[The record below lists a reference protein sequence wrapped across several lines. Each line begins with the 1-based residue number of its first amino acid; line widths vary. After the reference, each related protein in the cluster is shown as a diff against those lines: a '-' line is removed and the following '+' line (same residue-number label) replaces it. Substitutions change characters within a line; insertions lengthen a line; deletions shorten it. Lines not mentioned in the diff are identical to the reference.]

1 MRSCTRRPTG
11 LSANADTS
19 AVSIPKQRF
28 KPRATLYSPPPSHTR
43 NCRAVWMR
51 PSPGSSRS
59 MTSPSATRSQ
69 RRPSLEGIGNAVV
82 AKGHQPY
89 ERAAGGVK
97 VAASGEQQRSA
108 PRAVAALVDHAI
120 VEAVG
125 IARPELD
132 PIGHDAEAAP
142 ERRPRDHGSLESRGR
157 LAYAIVQRRARRERV
172 ALPRRPRAELEFARP

>member
-1 MRSCTRRPTG
+1 MRSCTRRPMG

-59 MTSPSATRSQ
+59 ITSPSATRSQ
-69 RRPSLEGIGNAVV
+69 RRPSLEGMGNAVV
-82 AKGHQPY
+82 AKSHQPY
-89 ERAAGGVK
+89 ERPAGGVK
-97 VAASGEQQRSA
+97 DARSGEQQRSV
-108 PRAVAALVDHAI
+108 PGAVAPLVQHAI
-120 VEAVG
+120 VEAGGV
-125 IARPELD
+125 ARPEPD

-142 ERRPRDHGSLESRGR
+142 EKRPPDGR
-157 LAYAIVQRRARRERV
+157 SQ
-172 ALPRRPRAELEFARP
+172 